1 MRESVQGRGDVDVA
15 AIVTILLAGRQA
27 ARVRKPADRLVE
39 TDEEIRATEHLPGSG
54 RCNGSHRVQRVVHVY
69 GHEPTP
75 SGGRKR
81 RRGSGAPVGPSWT
94 TSRSCTSTRS
104 I

>member
-15 AIVTILLAGRQA
+15 AIVAILLAGRQA

-75 SGGRKR
+75 PWPEEDKGEEWLSVKLKD
-81 RRGSGAPVGPSWT
+81 S
-94 TSRSCTSTRS
+94 
-104 I
+104 